1 VRKTQRGLAHSEL
14 VQRIFR
20 RQEYL
25 SCDDVVLAVDIILD
39 AIAAHLARG
48 GPIQIHRLGTF
59 TTRCVARVSRAIQT
73 PGSRWMY
80 RSIEYRTFS
89 LGGNPHVTTWTH
101 GLLVSI
107 IKNNYH

>member
-1 VRKTQRGLAHSEL
+1 MRKTQRGLAHSEL

-59 TTRCVARVSRAIQT
+59 TTRLRRPRIGRNPKTGQPMDVPIHRVPHFRPSPSLLDALEQT
-73 PGSRWMY
+73 HDGR
-80 RSIEYRTFS
+80 
-89 LGGNPHVTTWTH
+89 
-101 GLLVSI
+101 
-107 IKNNYH
+107 